1 MTTLSIVIPAY
12 NEEKGIAEIANRV
25 LKIKPDLV
33 KVGIHEME
41 LLVVDDGSRDRTA
54 EIASGIPGVT
64 LVRHPKNRGYG
75 AALKTGFSKACGELI
90 GFLDADGTYPPEYF
104 PKLCQSALS
113 GSELVIGSRMA
124 GEDSKM
130 PLTRRVGNFFFA
142 NLLTILGRQKVT
154 DSASGMRVFKREIL
168 EHIYPLPDGL
178 NLTPVMSTRALHE
191 GVKIEE
197 VPIPY
202 SERLGRSKL
211 SVIHDGRVFLQS
223 MVWTALSY
231 NPVRIFGLVGLA
243 GMGLAGLIFVGLFI
257 ARLNGITSLGP
268 WGVTALFTAMVSSIA
283 GINFFSLGVTFNYL
297 VSMFYKKPIRQGL
310 FGKPFFKTPL
320 DQQFGWMGLVAISL
334 SMVMV
339 VVSLVLGLRG
349 WEIERIWFYLVGSAL
364 VFIIGM
370 QLAIYWLLLRVLE
383 ELSKR
388 ELLTRQDMGLE

>member
-12 NEEKGIAEIANRV
+12 NEENGIAEIANRV
-25 LKIKPDLV
+25 LKVKAELV
-33 KVGIHEME
+33 KVGVHEME
-41 LLVVDDGSRDRTA
+41 LLVVDDGSRDNTA
-54 EIASGIPGVT
+54 EVAAGIPGVT

-104 PKLCQSALS
+104 PKLCQAALN
-113 GSELVIGSRMA
+113 GSELVIGSRMS

-130 PLTRRVGNFFFA
+130 PVTRRVGNFFFA

-168 EHIYPLPDGL
+168 SHIYPLPDGL

-202 SERLGRSKL
+202 SERVGRSKL

-231 NPVRIFGLVGLA
+231 NPVRIFGLTGLA
-243 GMGLAGLIFVGLFI
+243 GIGLAGLIFVGLFI
-257 ARLNGITSLGP
+257 ARLNGITTLGP
-268 WGVTALFTAMVSSIA
+268 WGVTLLFTAMVSSIA
-283 GINFFSLGVTFNYL
+283 GINIFSLGVTFNYL

-320 DQQFGWMGLVAISL
+320 DQQFGWMGLVAMFL
-334 SMVMV
+334 SIIMLVT
-339 VVSLVLGLRG
+339 SLVLGLRG
-349 WEIERIWFYLVGSAL
+349 WEIQRIWFYLLGSAL
-364 VFIIGM
+364 VFLIGM
-370 QLAIYWLLLRVLE
+370 QLAVYWLLLRVLE

>member
-12 NEEKGIAEIANRV
+12 NEENGIAEIANRV
-25 LKIKPDLV
+25 LKVKPELV
-33 KVGIHEME
+33 KVGVHEME
-41 LLVVDDGSRDRTA
+41 LLVVDDGSRDKTA
-54 EIASGIPGVT
+54 EIASNIPGVT

-104 PKLCQSALS
+104 PKLCQAAMN
-113 GSELVIGSRMA
+113 GSDLVIGSRMA
-124 GEDSKM
+124 GEASQM
-130 PLTRRVGNFFFA
+130 PVTRRVGNFFFA

-168 EHIYPLPDGL
+168 SQIFPLPDGL

-202 SERLGRSKL
+202 SERVGRSKL

-231 NPVRIFGLVGLA
+231 NPVRIFGLIGLA
-243 GMGLAGLIFVGLFI
+243 GMGLAGLIFFALLLL
-257 ARLNGITSLGP
+257 RLNGVTTLGP

-283 GINFFSLGVTFNYL
+283 GINIFSLGVTFNYL
-297 VSMFYKKPIRQGL
+297 VSLFYKKPIRQGL
-310 FGKPFFKTPL
+310 FGKPIFKTPL
-320 DQQFGWMGLVAISL
+320 DQQFGWMGLVAMLVSIIML
-334 SMVMV
+334 VT
-339 VVSLVLGLRG
+339 SLVLGLRG
-349 WEIERIWFYLVGSAL
+349 WEIQRIWFYLLSSAL
-364 VFIIGM
+364 VFLIGM
-370 QLAIYWLLLRVLE
+370 QLTVYWLLLRVLE

>member
-12 NEEKGIAEIANRV
+12 NEENGIAEIANRV
-25 LKIKPDLV
+25 LKVRPELV

-54 EIASGIPGVT
+54 EVAAGIPGVT
-64 LVRHPKNRGYG
+64 LVRHPKNKGYG
-75 AALKTGFSKACGELI
+75 AALKTGFSKACGELV

-104 PKLCQSALS
+104 PKLCQSALN
-113 GSELVIGSRMA
+113 GSDLVIGSRMA

-130 PLTRRVGNFFFA
+130 PVTRRVGNFFFA

-168 EHIYPLPDGL
+168 ERIYPLPDGL

-191 GVKIEE
+191 GIKIEE
-197 VPIPY
+197 VAIPY
-202 SERLGRSKL
+202 SERVGRSKL

-231 NPVRIFGLVGLA
+231 NPVRIFGLLGLA
-243 GMGLAGLIFVGLFI
+243 GMALAGLIFAGLLA
-257 ARLNGITSLGP
+257 ARLSGVTTLGP
-268 WGVTALFTAMVSSIA
+268 WGVTALFTAMVTAIT
-283 GINFFSLGVTFNYL
+283 GINIFSLGVTFNYL
-297 VSMFYKKPIRQGL
+297 VSLFYKKPIRQGL

-320 DQQFGWMGLVAISL
+320 DQQFGWMGLVA
-334 SMVMV
+334 MF
-339 VVSLVLGLRG
+339 VSLVILVASLILGLSG
-349 WEIERIWFYLVGSAL
+349 WEIQRIWFYLVGSAL
-364 VFIIGM
+364 MFLIGV

-388 ELLTRQDMGLE
+388 EILTRQDMGLE

>member
-12 NEEKGIAEIANRV
+12 NEENGIAEIANRV
-25 LKIKPDLV
+25 LKVKPDLV
-33 KVGIHEME
+33 KVGVHEME

-54 EIASGIPGVT
+54 EVAGGIAGVT

-75 AALKTGFSKACGELI
+75 AALKTGFSKACGDLI
-90 GFLDADGTYPPEYF
+90 GFLDADGTYPPEFF
-104 PKLCQSALS
+104 PKLCQSAMN
-113 GSELVIGSRMA
+113 GSDLVIGSRMA
-124 GEDSKM
+124 GADSKM
-130 PLTRRVGNFFFA
+130 PVTRRVGNFFFA
-142 NLLTILGRQKVT
+142 NLLTLLGRQKVT

-191 GVKIEE
+191 GIKIEE

-202 SERLGRSKL
+202 SERVGRSKL

-231 NPVRIFGLVGLA
+231 NPVRIFGLLGLA
-243 GMGLAGLIFVGLFI
+243 GMAIAGLIFTGLFI
-257 ARLNGITSLGP
+257 ARLNGVTTLGP
-268 WGVTALFTAMVSSIA
+268 WGVTALFAAMVTAIT
-283 GINFFSLGVTFNYL
+283 GINVFSLGVTFNYL
-297 VSMFYKKPIRQGL
+297 VSLFYKRPIRQGL
-310 FGKPFFKTPL
+310 FGKPIFKTPL
-320 DQQFGWMGLVAISL
+320 DQHFGWMGLVSMFVSL
-334 SMVMV
+334 VILV
-339 VVSLVLGLRG
+339 TSLVLGLNG

-364 VFIIGM
+364 MFLIGV

-388 ELLTRQDMGLE
+388 EILTKQDMGLE

>member
-12 NEEKGIAEIANRV
+12 NEENGIAEIANRV
-25 LKIKPDLV
+25 LKVKPELV
-33 KVGIHEME
+33 KVGVHEME

-54 EIASGIPGVT
+54 EVAAGIAGVT

-75 AALKTGFSKACGELI
+75 AALKTGFSKACGDLI

-104 PKLCQSALS
+104 PKLCVAAMN
-113 GSELVIGSRMA
+113 GSDLVIGSRMA
-124 GEDSKM
+124 GEASEM
-130 PLTRRVGNFFFA
+130 PVTRRVGNFFFA

-168 EHIYPLPDGL
+168 SHIYPLPDGL

-202 SERLGRSKL
+202 SERVGRSKL

-231 NPVRIFGLVGLA
+231 NPVRIFGLIGLA
-243 GMGLAGLIFVGLFI
+243 GMAVAGLIFMSLFI
-257 ARLNGITSLGP
+257 ARLNGITTLGP
-268 WGVTALFTAMVSSIA
+268 WGVTGLFTAMVSAVA
-283 GINFFSLGVTFNYL
+283 GINIFSLGVTFNYL
-297 VSMFYKKPIRQGL
+297 VSLFYKKPIRQGL

-320 DQQFGWMGLVAISL
+320 DQHFGWMGLVSIFV
-334 SMVMV
+334 SMIILVG
-339 VVSLVLGLRG
+339 SLVLGLNG

-364 VFIIGM
+364 AFLIGM
-370 QLAIYWLLLRVLE
+370 QLTVYWLLLRVLE

-388 ELLTRQDMGLE
+388 EILTKQDMGLD